1 MISGLSLCSM
11 ETVGIIA
18 SLVAAFA
25 SLMTLWYT
33 IRMSR
38 GNVRRRIERKRGQ
51 IGDIDNQ
58 LCRKYGL
65 NDNGFGRPQTSLDR
79 KKSQLYAEI
88 EELEKE
94 L

>member
-1 MISGLSLCSM
+1 M

-33 IRMSR
+33 IRMSK

-65 NDNGFGRPQTSLDR
+65 NDNGTGRALSPLDMKKR
-79 KKSQLYAEI
+79 KLQEEI
-88 EELEKE
+88 EDLRLEL
-94 L
+94 

>member
-1 MISGLSLCSM
+1 MTSGLSLCSM

-38 GNVRRRIERKRGQ
+38 GNVRRRIERKRVVA
-51 IGDIDNQ
+51 
-58 LCRKYGL
+58 R
-65 NDNGFGRPQTSLDR
+65 
-79 KKSQLYAEI
+79 
-88 EELEKE
+88 
-94 L
+94 

>member
-1 MISGLSLCSM
+1 M

-51 IGDIDNQ
+51 ISDIETQ

-65 NDNGFGRPQTSLDR
+65 NDNGHGRALTSLDF
-79 KKSQLYAEI
+79 KKEKLQEEI
-88 EELEKE
+88 ENLRLEL
-94 L
+94 